1 MQEELLQTSVLKI
14 MERVLIKTVKSGTNY
29 QMKSWNKKS
38 KNIIEIQ
45 KDRFIRFGYVCFKK
59 ICKKFNTTIVVGKCE
74 TKINQNVQK
83 KTNLKTSL
91 NDLEKIE

>member
-1 MQEELLQTSVLKI
+1 
-14 MERVLIKTVKSGTNY
+14 
-29 QMKSWNKKS
+29 MKSWNKKS

-59 ICKKFNTTIVVGKCE
+59 ICKKFNTTIVVVKCE

-91 NDLEKIE
+91 NNLEKIE